1 MKMLVEV
8 MSKLKEI
15 DKTSGVGMKID
26 DKLSEIFEIEPM
38 KDSTDIIDLPSNQS
52 EASLENDKV
61 KFDVDA
67 VRTNLYAIL
76 AKGGDALEDAIEVAK
91 NSEHPRAFEVV
102 GGLMKT
108 LSDIN
113 HQILDI
119 HAKEKDL
126 TKKDTPKEQVT
137 NNTMFVGSTTELLQL
152 LKDKRK

>member
-1 MKMLVEV
+1 

-15 DKTSGVGMKID
+15 DKPSGVGMKID
-26 DKLSEIFEIEPM
+26 EKLSEIFEVEPM
-38 KDSTDIIDLPSNQS
+38 KSSTDIIDIPSSSQ
-52 EASLENDKV
+52 EPASENDRV
-61 KFDVDA
+61 KTDVDA
-67 VRTNLYAIL
+67 VRSNLYAIL
-76 AKGGDALEDAIEVAK
+76 AKGGDALEGALEVAK
-91 NSEHPRAFEVV
+91 NSDHPRAFEVV

-119 HAKEKDL
+119 HTKEKDL
-126 TKKDTPKEQVT
+126 TKKDAPKEQVT